1 MNIGIHPDPE
11 PEKKAHRPKREIV
24 LKTGGKKLTG
34 VRKAA
39 ILLIALGTEA
49 ASIVLKHLRDEEV
62 EQVSIEIAMLRN
74 VIATLQDLGFVVDKA
89 DEDLGAITGTK
100 LNGYRIRM
108 TVVVRPRGE
117 TQLLVRANAHYN
129 LEPIEDPRP
138 YQDFFVALEK
148 SLFLTAHNVD

>member
-1 MNIGIHPDPE
+1 MNARIRYFLLALIIFVLGGGCASKPPDN
-11 PEKKAHRPKREIV
+11 IMD
-24 LKTGGKKLTG
+24 G
-34 VRKAA
+34 
-39 ILLIALGTEA
+39 
-49 ASIVLKHLRDEEV
+49 ASQVELRSYQSRTFDTTDK
-62 EQVSIEIAMLRN
+62 IAMLRN

-138 YQDFFVALEK
+138 YQDFFVSLEK